1 MASLVL
7 TTLCQGGPKKNY
19 TCWFVFYKY
28 VYLFLI
34 SLFFNLIKLMYTKIS
49 AFLVVQELK
58 KEMDIMVK
66 KIDLLEVHQRF
77 VSHYFYGYIL
87 SILYEDNLF

>member
-1 MASLVL
+1 
-7 TTLCQGGPKKNY
+7 
-19 TCWFVFYKY
+19 
-28 VYLFLI
+28 
-34 SLFFNLIKLMYTKIS
+34 MYTKIS